1 MMVISK
7 LETIIK
13 SVYNLRPMPTSITR
27 ALRAIEDSNATST
40 EISEIIGLDQALS
53 ATVLQSANSVLM
65 GFSTDCSRLSEAV
78 MRLGFKRL
86 KGIILGIA
94 SVGPFNQSLKGYRFG
109 AGELWNHSI
118 ATAVSAEWI
127 ARELHYPDPE
137 EAYTAGLLHDMG
149 KLFLDQYVFSD
160 YTRIVDLMLKYKLTL
175 YQAEEQLL
183 GIDHAKVGSLIA
195 QKWNFPKV
203 LVEAIHHH
211 HTPSIAQ
218 INQKLPAII
227 NIANS
232 FFENTGNQNALFFE
246 RSIHPDTTNI
256 LMIEQEKIDRMHTQL
271 TNYMLSSG

>member
-1 MMVISK
+1 MVPTK
-7 LETIIK
+7 VDMIIRT
-13 SVYNLRPMPTSITR
+13 VDNLRPMPTSITR
-27 ALRAIEDSNATST
+27 ALRAIEDSSATSS

-53 ATVLQSANSVLM
+53 ASILQSANSVAM
-65 GFSTDCSRLSEAV
+65 GFSTDCSKLSEAV

-86 KGIILGIA
+86 KGLILGIA
-94 SVGPFNQSLKGYRFG
+94 AVGPFNQSLKGYRFG

-127 ARELHYPDPE
+127 ARELRYPDPE

-183 GIDHAKVGSLIA
+183 GIDHAKVGGLIA
-195 QKWNFPKV
+195 EKWNFPLV
-203 LVEAIHHH
+203 LVEAIRHH
-211 HTPSIAQ
+211 HTPSSTQIAK
-218 INQKLPAII
+218 NKLPAII

-232 FFENTGNQNALFFE
+232 YFENTGNQNALFFE
-246 RSIHPDTTNI
+246 RSIHPDTYQLLNI
-256 LMIEQEKIDRMHTQL
+256 NQDQIDRMHSQL

>member
-1 MMVISK
+1 MSPSK
-7 LETIIK
+7 VDTIIRT
-13 SVYNLRPMPTSITR
+13 VENLRPMPTSITR
-27 ALRAIEDSNATST
+27 ALRAIEDSNATSV

-53 ATVLQSANSVLM
+53 ASILQSANSVAM
-65 GFSTDCSRLSEAV
+65 GFSTDCSKLSEAV

-86 KGIILGIA
+86 KGLILGIA
-94 SVGPFNQSLKGYRFG
+94 AVGPFNQSLKGYRFG

-127 ARELHYPDPE
+127 ARELRYPDPE

-149 KLFLDQYVFSD
+149 KLFLDQFVFSD

-175 YQAEEQLL
+175 YMAEEQLL
-183 GIDHAKVGSLIA
+183 GIDHAKVGGLIA
-195 QKWNFPKV
+195 EKWNFPVV
-203 LVEAIHHH
+203 LVDAIRYH
-211 HTPSIAQ
+211 HTPSFARS
-218 INQKLPAII
+218 NQRLPSIV

-246 RSIHPDTTNI
+246 RSIHPETFQILNI
-256 LMIEQEKIDRMHTQL
+256 SQERIDQMHVQL

>member
-1 MMVISK
+1 MALSK
-7 LETIIK
+7 VDTIIRT
-13 SVYNLRPMPTSITR
+13 VDNLRPMPTSITR
-27 ALRAIEDSNATST
+27 ALRAIEDSSATST

-53 ATVLQSANSVLM
+53 ASILQSANSVSM
-65 GFSTDCSRLSEAV
+65 GFSTDCSKLSEAV

-86 KGIILGIA
+86 KGLILGIA
-94 SVGPFNQSLKGYRFG
+94 AVGPFNQSLKGYRFG

-127 ARELHYPDPE
+127 ARELRYPDPE

-149 KLFLDQYVFSD
+149 KLFLDQFVFSD

-183 GIDHAKVGSLIA
+183 GIDHAKVGGMIA
-195 QKWNFPKV
+195 EKWNFPIV
-203 LVEAIHHH
+203 LVDAIRYH
-211 HTPSIAQ
+211 HTPSFARS
-218 INQKLPAII
+218 NQKLPAII
-227 NIANS
+227 NVANS

-246 RSIHPDTTNI
+246 RSIHPETYQI
-256 LMIEQEKIDRMHTQL
+256 LFVNQERIEKMHSQL

>member
-1 MMVISK
+1 MAPSK
-7 LETIIK
+7 VDTIIRT
-13 SVYNLRPMPTSITR
+13 VENLRPMPTSITR
-27 ALRAIEDSNATST
+27 ALRAIEDSSATSS

-53 ATVLQSANSVLM
+53 ASILQSANSVAM
-65 GFSTDCSRLSEAV
+65 GYSVDCSKLSEAV
-78 MRLGFKRL
+78 MHLGFKRL

-94 SVGPFNQSLKGYRFG
+94 AVGPFNQSLKGYRFG

-127 ARELHYPDPE
+127 SREIGYPDPE

-183 GIDHAKVGSLIA
+183 GIDHAKVGGLIA
-195 QKWNFPKV
+195 EKWNFPMV
-203 LVEAIHHH
+203 LIDAIRFH
-211 HTPSIAQ
+211 HTPSFAHG
-218 INQKLPAII
+218 NHKLPAII
-227 NIANS
+227 NVANS
-232 FFENTGNQNALFFE
+232 YFENTGNQNALFFE
-246 RSIHPDTTNI
+246 RSIHPETYQILNTN
-256 LMIEQEKIDRMHTQL
+256 QEKIDRMHVQL

>member
-1 MMVISK
+1 MALSK
-7 LETIIK
+7 VDMIIRT
-13 SVYNLRPMPTSITR
+13 VDNLRPMPTSITR
-27 ALRAIEDSNATST
+27 ALRAIEDSSATST

-53 ATVLQSANSVLM
+53 ASILQSANSVAM
-65 GFSTDCSRLSEAV
+65 GFSTDCSKLSEAV

-86 KGIILGIA
+86 KGLILGIA
-94 SVGPFNQSLKGYRFG
+94 AVGPFNQSLKGYRFG

-127 ARELHYPDPE
+127 ARELRYPDPE

-149 KLFLDQYVFSD
+149 KLFLDQFVFSD

-183 GIDHAKVGSLIA
+183 GIDHAKVGGLIA
-195 QKWNFPKV
+195 EKWNFPVV
-203 LVEAIHHH
+203 LVDAIRYH
-211 HTPSIAQ
+211 HTPSFARS
-218 INQKLPAII
+218 NQKLPAII
-227 NIANS
+227 NVANS

-246 RSIHPDTTNI
+246 RSIHPETYQI
-256 LMIEQEKIDRMHTQL
+256 LFVNQERIEKMHSQL

>member
-1 MMVISK
+1 MPPTKVA
-7 LETIIK
+7 LIIRT
-13 SVYNLRPMPTSITR
+13 VDNLRPMPTSITR
-27 ALRAIEDSNATST
+27 ALRAIEDSSATST

-53 ATVLQSANSVLM
+53 ASILQSANSVSM
-65 GFSTDCSRLSEAV
+65 GYSTDCSKLSDAV

-94 SVGPFNQSLKGYRFG
+94 AVGPFNQSLKGYRFG

-127 ARELHYPDPE
+127 ARELRYPDPE

-149 KLFLDQYVFSD
+149 KLFLDQFVFSD

-175 YQAEEQLL
+175 YMAEEQLL
-183 GIDHAKVGSLIA
+183 GIDHANVGGLIA
-195 QKWNFPKV
+195 EKWNFPVV
-203 LVEAIHHH
+203 LIDAIRYH
-211 HTPSIAQ
+211 HTPSFART
-218 INQKLPAII
+218 NQRLPAIV
-227 NIANS
+227 NVANS

-246 RSIHPDTTNI
+246 RSIHPETYQILNI
-256 LMIEQEKIDRMHTQL
+256 TQERIDQMHVQL

>member
-1 MMVISK
+1 MPPSK
-7 LETIIK
+7 VALIIK
-13 SVYNLRPMPTSITR
+13 TVDNLRPMPTSITR

-53 ATVLQSANSVLM
+53 ASILQSANSVSM
-65 GFSTDCSRLSEAV
+65 GYATDCSKLSDAV

-94 SVGPFNQSLKGYRFG
+94 AVGPFNQSLKGYRFG

-127 ARELHYPDPE
+127 ARELRYPDPE

-149 KLFLDQYVFSD
+149 KLFLDQFVFSD

-175 YQAEEQLL
+175 YMAEEQLL
-183 GIDHAKVGSLIA
+183 GIDHANVGGLIA
-195 QKWNFPKV
+195 EKWNFPVV
-203 LVEAIHHH
+203 LIDAIRYH
-211 HTPSIAQ
+211 HTPSFART
-218 INQKLPAII
+218 NQRLPAIV
-227 NIANS
+227 NVANS

-246 RSIHPDTTNI
+246 RSIHPETYQILNI
-256 LMIEQEKIDRMHTQL
+256 SQERIDQMHVQL

>member
-1 MMVISK
+1 MSPSNVD
-7 LETIIK
+7 TIIRT
-13 SVYNLRPMPTSITR
+13 VENLRPMPTSITR
-27 ALRAIEDSNATST
+27 ALRAIEDSNATSV

-53 ATVLQSANSVLM
+53 ASILQSANSVAM
-65 GFSTDCSRLSEAV
+65 GFSTDCSKLSEAV

-86 KGIILGIA
+86 KGLILGIA
-94 SVGPFNQSLKGYRFG
+94 AVGPFNQSLKGYRFG

-127 ARELHYPDPE
+127 ARELRYPDPE

-149 KLFLDQYVFSD
+149 KLFLDQFVFSD

-175 YQAEEQLL
+175 YMAEEQLL
-183 GIDHAKVGSLIA
+183 GIDHAKVGGLIA
-195 QKWNFPKV
+195 EKWNFPVV
-203 LVEAIHHH
+203 LVDAIRYH
-211 HTPSIAQ
+211 HTPSFARS
-218 INQKLPAII
+218 NQRLPSIV

-246 RSIHPDTTNI
+246 RSIHPETFQILNI
-256 LMIEQEKIDRMHTQL
+256 SQERIDQMHVQL

>member
-1 MMVISK
+1 MPPSK
-7 LETIIK
+7 VALIIRT
-13 SVYNLRPMPTSITR
+13 VDNLRPMPTSITR
-27 ALRAIEDSNATST
+27 ALRAIEDSSATST

-53 ATVLQSANSVLM
+53 ASILQAANSVSM
-65 GFSTDCSRLSEAV
+65 GYSTDCSKLSDAV

-94 SVGPFNQSLKGYRFG
+94 AVGPFNQSLKGYRFG

-127 ARELHYPDPE
+127 ARELRYPDPE

-149 KLFLDQYVFSD
+149 KLFLDQFVFSD

-175 YQAEEQLL
+175 YMAEEQLL
-183 GIDHAKVGSLIA
+183 GIDHANVGGLIA
-195 QKWNFPKV
+195 EKWNFPVV
-203 LVEAIHHH
+203 LIDAIRYH
-211 HTPSIAQ
+211 HTPSFARS
-218 INQKLPAII
+218 NQRLPAIV
-227 NIANS
+227 NVANS

-246 RSIHPDTTNI
+246 RSIHPETFQILNI
-256 LMIEQEKIDRMHTQL
+256 SQERIDQMHVQL

>member
-1 MMVISK
+1 MPSSK
-7 LETIIK
+7 VALIIRT
-13 SVYNLRPMPTSITR
+13 VENLRPMPTSITR
-27 ALRAIEDSNATST
+27 ALRAIEDSSATST

-53 ATVLQSANSVLM
+53 ASILQAANSVSM
-65 GFSTDCSRLSEAV
+65 GYSTDCSKLSEAV

-94 SVGPFNQSLKGYRFG
+94 AVGPYNQSLKGYRFG

-127 ARELHYPDPE
+127 ARELRYPDPE

-149 KLFLDQYVFSD
+149 KLFLDQFVFSD

-175 YQAEEQLL
+175 YMAEEQLL
-183 GIDHAKVGSLIA
+183 GIDHANVGGLIA
-195 QKWNFPKV
+195 EKWNFPIV
-203 LVEAIHHH
+203 LIDAIRYH
-211 HTPSIAQ
+211 HTPSFART
-218 INQKLPAII
+218 NQRLPAII
-227 NIANS
+227 NVANS

-246 RSIHPDTTNI
+246 RSIHPETYQILNI
-256 LMIEQEKIDRMHTQL
+256 SQERIDQMHVQL

>member
-1 MMVISK
+1 MSTSK
-7 LETIIK
+7 VDLIIRT
-13 SVYNLRPMPTSITR
+13 VENLRPMPTSITR
-27 ALRAIEDSNATST
+27 ALRAIEDSSATSS

-53 ATVLQSANSVLM
+53 ASILQSANSVAM
-65 GFSTDCSRLSEAV
+65 GFATDCSRLSEAV

-86 KGIILGIA
+86 KGLILGIA
-94 SVGPFNQSLKGYRFG
+94 AVGPYNQSLKGYRFG
-109 AGELWNHSI
+109 SGELWNHSI

-127 ARELHYPDPE
+127 ARELRYPDPE

-149 KLFLDQYVFSD
+149 KLFLDQFVFSD
-160 YTRIVDLMLKYKLTL
+160 YTRIVDLMVKYKLTL

-195 QKWNFPKV
+195 EKWNFPII
-203 LVEAIHHH
+203 LVDAIHYH
-211 HTPSIAQ
+211 HTPSFARSS
-218 INQKLPAII
+218 QKLPAIV

-246 RSIHPDTTNI
+246 RSIHPETYQILNI
-256 LMIEQEKIDRMHTQL
+256 SQERIDQMHSQL

>member
-1 MMVISK
+1 MSPSK
-7 LETIIK
+7 LDTIIRT
-13 SVYNLRPMPTSITR
+13 VDNLRPMPTSITR
-27 ALRAIEDSNATST
+27 ALRAIEDSSATSL

-53 ATVLQSANSVLM
+53 ASILQSANSVSM
-65 GFSTDCSRLSEAV
+65 GYATDCSKLSDAV

-94 SVGPFNQSLKGYRFG
+94 AVGPFNQSLKGYRFG

-183 GIDHAKVGSLIA
+183 GIDHAKVGGIISE
-195 QKWNFPKV
+195 KWNFPII
-203 LVEAIHHH
+203 LVDAIRYH
-211 HTPSIAQ
+211 HTPSFARSD
-218 INQKLPAII
+218 QKLPAII
-227 NIANS
+227 NVANS

-246 RSIHPDTTNI
+246 RSIHPETYKI
-256 LMIEQEKIDRMHTQL
+256 LFIEQERIDRIHVQL
-271 TNYMLSSG
+271 TDYMLSSG